1 MNDAFFCLHGKKET
15 SATVSSMSA
24 LIRLLIKGS
33 AAFFLYVG
41 KLKKGNKYCEMKLCS
56 LQLHAVAPSE

>member
-1 MNDAFFCLHGKKET
+1 MLFSAFMAMHKKET

-24 LIRLLIKGS
+24 LIRLLITGS

-41 KLKKGNKYCEMKLCS
+41 KLKKAINIVK
-56 LQLHAVAPSE
+56 